1 MPTALITGSSRGIGA
16 ATAELLAGRGYDVVI
31 HYRRDE
37 GAAQQVA
44 ALVTAQGQRALVA
57 RAELAD
63 EEEVRSLV
71 AQAVDRF
78 GTLDVLVA
86 NAASSAFKPLAE
98 FRRHHLQLTFDTIV
112 GSFVTLMQTA
122 EPHLADGGR
131 VVTVSGFDTVEVL
144 NNHALLA
151 AAKAALET
159 LTRYW
164 AVEWAARSIT
174 VNSLIPGY
182 VETDSAR
189 IYAETSHPGGWDG
202 ARAEWAARTPAGRL
216 ATPLDIARIIALLCS
231 ADAAWITGQLII
243 ADGGITL
250 THL

>member
-1 MPTALITGSSRGIGA
+1 MATALITGSSRGIGA

-37 GAAQQVA
+37 GAALQVA
-44 ALVTAQGQRALVA
+44 ALVTAQGRRALLA

-63 EEEVRSLV
+63 EDEVRALV
-71 AQAVDRF
+71 AQAVDAF

-98 FRRHHLQLTFDTIV
+98 FRRHHLLRTFDTIV
-112 GSFVTLMQTA
+112 GSFVTMMQTA

-144 NNHALLA
+144 HNHALLA
-151 AAKAALET
+151 AAKAALES

-164 AVEWAARSIT
+164 AVEWAPRSIT
-174 VNSLIPGY
+174 VNSVIPGY
-182 VETDSAR
+182 VATDSAR
-189 IYAETSHPGGWDG
+189 IYAETSHADGWDG

-216 ATPLDIARIIALLCS
+216 ATPLDIARVIALLCS
-231 ADAAWITGQLII
+231 GDAAWITGQLLI

-250 THL
+250 THR